1 MAKGYHGNR
10 PGPYWKEALKGEAV
24 PKRGARR
31 ADDEDEGQPQRGGG
45 AKGGQGGAK
54 GAKPSTHPLR
64 KHAGQGGRPAA
75 DQPAGRPAGGGR
87 GRPEAQ
93 PRGERAARGGGPVWG
108 QREGGTAT
116 TEGRAARPER
126 RAPRPRPGKPAP
138 AGADAGGVAPPE
150 VPAAPR
156 LDGSGQPYITLVQWL
171 KRNATA
177 GTGAEGK
184 HTVRAGGILV
194 NGAEELRPGRK
205 LHAGDTVTIAGK
217 KQTVTL

>member
-10 PGPYWKEALKGEAV
+10 PGPYWKEALKGGAV

-45 AKGGQGGAK
+45 AKGP
-54 GAKPSTHPLR
+54 KPSTHPLR

-75 DQPAGRPAGGGR
+75 DRPAGRPAVGDR
-87 GRPEAQ
+87 DRQEAQ
-93 PRGERAARGGGPVWG
+93 PRGERAPRGSGGPVWG

-116 TEGRAARPER
+116 TGGRAPRPER
-126 RAPRPRPGKPAP
+126 RAPRARPGKPAP
-138 AGADAGGVAPPE
+138 DGAAEGGAAPPV

-156 LDGSGQPYITLVQWL
+156 LDGSGQVYITLVQWL
-171 KRNATA
+171 KRSATA

-217 KQTVTL
+217 TQTVTL

>member
-1 MAKGYHGNR
+1 MAKGYNGNR

-31 ADDEDEGQPQRGGG
+31 SGDDEDEGQPQRGGG
-45 AKGGQGGAK
+45 AKGAKGGQGGKAAK

-64 KHAGQGGRPAA
+64 KHAGQGGRPEAGQAA
-75 DQPAGRPAGGGR
+75 GGR
-87 GRPEAQ
+87 GRQEAQ
-93 PRGERAARGGGPVWG
+93 PRGERAPRGGGPVWG
-108 QREGGTAT
+108 QRQGGAT
-116 TEGRAARPER
+116 TGEGAPRRER

-138 AGADAGGVAPPE
+138 VAVDEDGVA
-150 VPAAPR
+150 VPAVPAVPR
-156 LDGSGQPYITLVQWL
+156 LDGSGQVYITLVQWL
-171 KRNATA
+171 KRSATS

-194 NGAEELRPGRK
+194 NGTEELRPGRK

-217 KQTVTL
+217 TQTVTL